1 MISRAT
7 ISNIEEMA
15 FAEIH
20 NLRLLSLANARL
32 MTMPPLKPVES
43 TLYKL
48 SLTRNNISSV
58 PRGYFFGFKKLS
70 ILCLSGNAFKEIPDI
85 TALKNSL
92 TMIFFDFNKIHSIVG
107 WLNETTYPQLTDIHL
122 TNNVI
127 ITFNPE
133 VLLFWPALLHL
144 FLAGNCIVHLP
155 ISYMNIT
162 KKNCSDSNRT
172 ASRLTFYDN
181 PIHCDKMM
189 ADLVTRRSQ
198 LSGYKV
204 FGNCEAIVW
213 NLQST
218 RCASPAYLCGRDLWT
233 LGM

>member
-1 MISRAT
+1 MVQVTAGRWATAKPLPEPIVACTDVYMSHIKRQSINKHNPQFQVMEIFSTT

-20 NLRLLSLANARL
+20 NLRLLSLVNARL

-48 SLTRNNISSV
+48 SLARNNISV

-70 ILCLSGNAFKEIPDI
+70 ILCLLGNAFKEIPDI

-92 TMIFFDFNKIHSIVG
+92 TKIILDFNKIYSIAG

-122 TNNVI
+122 SDNVM

-133 VLLFWPALLHL
+133 VLLF
-144 FLAGNCIVHLP
+144 
-155 ISYMNIT
+155 
-162 KKNCSDSNRT
+162 
-172 ASRLTFYDN
+172 
-181 PIHCDKMM
+181 
-189 ADLVTRRSQ
+189 
-198 LSGYKV
+198 
-204 FGNCEAIVW
+204 
-213 NLQST
+213 
-218 RCASPAYLCGRDLWT
+218 
-233 LGM
+233 